1 MRRMEN
7 ILGAQVAVLLTAGL
21 LSFSHAQTLHT
32 SPHGEGL
39 RGLAPAMRVATP
51 KIRWQLTLPAGI
63 AHGSITFSNNG
74 QYLYFKTFG
83 DKQGQV
89 FKVEASTGNIVW
101 QTDPRTIGFG
111 RFSYSGVVVDEQNG
125 RLYTTGTPSSTP
137 YNQSIVAALNIN
149 TGAIIWVKT
158 ASDLGLSGRN
168 LGTGNLLLHPDRTR
182 LYVRDDNNPDR
193 IVALDASNGNRI
205 WTYNMPNNFDSDS
218 WMLHRTL
225 GPIWTDPVSGRV
237 RIAFVNNSTVGSVGA
252 IQDNGNSA
260 SLAWSANVAQSM
272 EYHWWGNGN
281 GGSAQAAAKSEA
293 RPAHSSKAS
302 SQPLRISPSSVLS
315 CVLLLLTVAGLFC
328 CATVYL
334 RNGLSCQVDIPYCS
348 CASQWA
354 HSRWIPEFS
363 GKPCHIH
370 WVFLAIHKQNADRR
384 WTKQHIEEVGTMRRL
399 TEVMHRTAQRLA
411 GLTDR
416 ALSSERF
423 DDAVRKRVFNGKHLV
438 SLMTCLSYIAWGF
451 AQVPAPDQLT
461 ENSAQQWRWFVEQQG
476 SASIQNSTARVRVG
490 SSSLRIDTSCPFRT
504 AVFVSRTSGWWDLS
518 TVSGMAFWV
527 YAENPNPWGFQGHSP
542 WIHLYTTERDFFEIR
557 ASRELMN
564 EARNQWREIIVPFH
578 SRDGW
583 TVHRIGNPDLRVIRC
598 IEINTDTWDWQ
609 PYRYWLDGMRFNL
622 PVYDAPGLVA
632 YAGNNRVSLSWRE
645 THYSNFLRYEVYRST
660 QPFTSIAG
668 MTPIAQI
675 SSRTATRYVDI
686 TAVNGQSYYYAV
698 AVRLANGQV
707 SERVR
712 SVGPRTPFN
721 ETDLQVVSIARTPR
735 YPRYEPIYDE
745 FTITEPSTGFGPYI
759 VTFARRLGSGQT
771 DATQRFP
778 RNGDRVNYTAYV
790 RNRGT
795 NAFSG
800 DVTIQWRVN
809 GALVSE
815 QRVYLALQPG
825 ETRSFTYTRT
835 WDNTD
840 PEIRFTL
847 SSGLDERAANNSL
860 AIHAKSVPFRSFV
873 DRTYLEEFRERSRRD
888 PRATTDDFIDWLNH
902 HMRHFNLMFAD
913 AGSPKRVHYDVID
926 ILEDDQP
933 DPNLGNE
940 WHHFALFPLPTP
952 RFRAGD
958 GYLRELPYTAY
969 YEQQRDIDK
978 GLLHEFGHQL
988 GLIDLYRLN
997 VGSHQNLVNGMTYRE
1012 VPCLMN
1018 LVEGYLSAH
1027 SATAMT
1033 RWYNVAHGYYGQYL
1047 YDLPDQMRLR
1057 FLDRNGAPLA
1067 GAQITVYQLAKRPGY
1082 DDPVI
1087 TNQVKFRGTTD
1098 VDGYYTLPNVPIDPN
1113 IAPPVHTG
1121 NRLRPNPFGYVS
1133 VVGWNGLFLIRVD
1146 SGDQT
1151 DWAWLSI
1158 VEANLAYWSGQT
1170 GVATFVRRT
1179 SIQGAPTLERITLEP
1194 NPVVGGNPST
1204 GTLTISA
1211 PAPAGGLQVQL
1222 SSNNPNVASVPASV
1236 TVPAGQRTASFRVD
1250 TRVVASQTQ
1259 VMITARL
1266 GNSSRQATLTVNPP
1280 ALESLTLDPN
1290 TVVGGNP
1297 STGRVALNAP
1307 APAGGLQVQLSSNNP
1322 NVSSVPASV
1331 TVPAGQ
1337 RSATFTVNTQAV
1349 ASQTQV
1355 TITATLNG
1363 RSRSATLTV
1372 NPRPVVI
1379 ERVEV
1384 FAPNPVIDDDRQQFP
1399 VAGRRVNVRITLR
1412 EPAPYR
1418 AEVRLRSS
1426 HPSVL
1431 PTPDR
1436 VYFEVGQRTLEMSID
1451 TQRVHQNTTV
1461 TVTAS
1466 NNFSERSGRIQLYK
1480 TVIRD
1485 VVFNPNP
1492 VRAGNE
1498 FTVTITMSEHIPSG
1512 GYYITISNGNPNVIE
1527 IRPNVRAREGRQPP
1541 ISDFDARARRG
1552 SVSRETDVVITFR
1565 GENGEV
1571 FRRTIRVRP

>member
-1 MRRMEN
+1 MHE
-7 ILGAQVAVLLTAGL
+7 
-21 LSFSHAQTLHT
+21 
-32 SPHGEGL
+32 
-39 RGLAPAMRVATP
+39 
-51 KIRWQLTLPAGI
+51 
-63 AHGSITFSNNG
+63 
-74 QYLYFKTFG
+74 
-83 DKQGQV
+83 
-89 FKVEASTGNIVW
+89 
-101 QTDPRTIGFG
+101 
-111 RFSYSGVVVDEQNG
+111 
-125 RLYTTGTPSSTP
+125 
-137 YNQSIVAALNIN
+137 
-149 TGAIIWVKT
+149 
-158 ASDLGLSGRN
+158 
-168 LGTGNLLLHPDRTR
+168 
-182 LYVRDDNNPDR
+182 
-193 IVALDASNGNRI
+193 
-205 WTYNMPNNFDSDS
+205 
-218 WMLHRTL
+218 
-225 GPIWTDPVSGRV
+225 
-237 RIAFVNNSTVGSVGA
+237 
-252 IQDNGNSA
+252 
-260 SLAWSANVAQSM
+260 
-272 EYHWWGNGN
+272 
-281 GGSAQAAAKSEA
+281 
-293 RPAHSSKAS
+293 
-302 SQPLRISPSSVLS
+302 
-315 CVLLLLTVAGLFC
+315 
-328 CATVYL
+328 
-334 RNGLSCQVDIPYCS
+334 
-348 CASQWA
+348 
-354 HSRWIPEFS
+354 
-363 GKPCHIH
+363 
-370 WVFLAIHKQNADRR
+370 QNADRR
-384 WTKQHIEEVGTMRRL
+384 WTKQHTEEVGTMRRL

-411 GLTDR
+411 GPTDR

-438 SLMTCLSYIAWGF
+438 SLMTCLSYIAWGL

-461 ENSAQQWRWFVEQQG
+461 EYSAHQWRWFVEQQG
-476 SASIQNSTARVRVG
+476 SASIQNCMNRVRVG
-490 SSSLRIDTSCPFRT
+490 RSSLRIDTSCPFRT
-504 AVFVSRTSGWWDLS
+504 AVFVSQTSGWWDLS

-542 WIHLYTTERDFFEIR
+542 WIRLYTTERDFFEIR

-795 NAFSG
+795 NAFCG

-860 AIHAKSVPFRSFV
+860 AIHAKSVAFRSFV

-888 PRATTDDFIDWLNH
+888 SRATTDDFIDWLNH

-1146 SGDQT
+1146 SGNQT

-1297 STGRVALNAP
+1297 STGTVALNAP

-1322 NVSSVPASV
+1322 NVASVPASV
-1331 TVPAGQ
+1331 TVPAGQRTASFRVDTRVVASQTQAMITARLGNSSRQATLTVNPPALESLTLDPNTVVGGNPSTGTVALNGPAPAGGLQVQLSSNNPNVASVPASVTVPAGQRTASFRVDTRVVASQTQAMITARLGNSSRQATLTVNPPALESLTLEPNPVVGGTPSTGRVALNAPAPAGGLQVRLSSNNPNVASVPASVTIPAGQ

-1363 RSRSATLTV
+1363 QSRSATLTV
-1372 NPRPVVI
+1372 NPRPVII

-1384 FAPNPVIDDDRQQFP
+1384 FAPNPVIDDDGQQFP

-1466 NNFSERSGRIQLYK
+1466 NNFSEQSGRIRLYK

-1527 IRPNVRAREGRQPP
+1527 IRPDVRAREGRQPP

-1552 SVSRETDVVITFR
+1552 VRQETRVTITFR

-1571 FRRTIRVRP
+1571 FRRTITVRP

>member
-1 MRRMEN
+1 MMHKLMILSTALMHRMPSW
-7 ILGAQVAVLLTAGL
+7 LLKLRDCGFRAKRSLQV
-21 LSFSHAQTLHT
+21 
-32 SPHGEGL
+32 
-39 RGLAPAMRVATP
+39 
-51 KIRWQLTLPAGI
+51 
-63 AHGSITFSNNG
+63 
-74 QYLYFKTFG
+74 
-83 DKQGQV
+83 
-89 FKVEASTGNIVW
+89 
-101 QTDPRTIGFG
+101 
-111 RFSYSGVVVDEQNG
+111 
-125 RLYTTGTPSSTP
+125 
-137 YNQSIVAALNIN
+137 
-149 TGAIIWVKT
+149 
-158 ASDLGLSGRN
+158 
-168 LGTGNLLLHPDRTR
+168 
-182 LYVRDDNNPDR
+182 
-193 IVALDASNGNRI
+193 DASHTARSWRI
-205 WTYNMPNNFDSDS
+205 P
-218 WMLHRTL
+218 
-225 GPIWTDPVSGRV
+225 
-237 RIAFVNNSTVGSVGA
+237 
-252 IQDNGNSA
+252 
-260 SLAWSANVAQSM
+260 SLLAC
-272 EYHWWGNGN
+272 
-281 GGSAQAAAKSEA
+281 
-293 RPAHSSKAS
+293 
-302 SQPLRISPSSVLS
+302 SVLI
-315 CVLLLLTVAGLFC
+315 A
-328 CATVYL
+328 
-334 RNGLSCQVDIPYCS
+334 CS
-348 CASQWA
+348 
-354 HSRWIPEFS
+354 
-363 GKPCHIH
+363 
-370 WVFLAIHKQNADRR
+370 L
-384 WTKQHIEEVGTMRRL
+384 
-399 TEVMHRTAQRLA
+399 
-411 GLTDR
+411 
-416 ALSSERF
+416 
-423 DDAVRKRVFNGKHLV
+423 
-438 SLMTCLSYIAWGF
+438 

-476 SASIQNSTARVRVG
+476 SASIQNCMNRVRVG
-490 SSSLRIDTSCPFRT
+490 RSSLRIDTSCPFRT
-504 AVFVSRTSGWWDLS
+504 AVFVSQTSGWWDLS

-542 WIHLYTTERDFFEIR
+542 WIRLYTTERDFFEIR

-583 TVHRIGNPDLRVIRC
+583 IVHRIGNPDLRVIHR

-745 FTITEPSTGFGPYI
+745 FTITEPSTGFGPYL

-795 NAFSG
+795 NAFCG

-888 PRATTDDFIDWLNH
+888 SRATTDDFIDWLNH

-997 VGSHQNLVNGMTYRE
+997 VDSHQNLVNGMTYRE

-1170 GVATFVRRT
+1170 GIATFSRRT
-1179 SIQGAPTLERITLEP
+1179 SLPSTPISGSIRFNP

-1211 PAPAGGLQVQL
+1211 PAPADGLPVQL
-1222 SSNNPNVASVPASV
+1222 SSSHPNVASVPASV
-1236 TVPAGQRTASFRVD
+1236 TIPAGQRTATFTVNTQAVASQTQVTIRARLGNSDCSATLTVEPPSIESLSFNPNPVVGSNPSTGTVTLNGPAPSGGSTVQLSSSHPNVASVPPSVTIPAGQRSATFTVN
-1250 TRVVASQTQ
+1250 TQAVASQTQ

-1297 STGRVALNAP
+1297 STGTVALNAP
-1307 APAGGLQVQLSSNNP
+1307 APAGGLQVQLSSSHP
-1322 NVSSVPASV
+1322 NVASVPPSV
-1331 TVPAGQ
+1331 TIPAGQ

-1384 FAPNPVIDDDRQQFP
+1384 FAPNPVIDDDGQQFP

-1451 TQRVHQNTTV
+1451 THRVHQNTTV

-1480 TVIRD
+1480 TVIRN

-1492 VRAGNE
+1492 VSAGNE

-1527 IRPNVRAREGRQPP
+1527 IRPDVRAREGRQPP

-1552 SVSRETDVVITFR
+1552 VRQETRVTITFR

-1571 FRRTIRVRP
+1571 FRRTITVRP

>member
-1 MRRMEN
+1 
-7 ILGAQVAVLLTAGL
+7 
-21 LSFSHAQTLHT
+21 
-32 SPHGEGL
+32 
-39 RGLAPAMRVATP
+39 
-51 KIRWQLTLPAGI
+51 
-63 AHGSITFSNNG
+63 
-74 QYLYFKTFG
+74 
-83 DKQGQV
+83 
-89 FKVEASTGNIVW
+89 
-101 QTDPRTIGFG
+101 
-111 RFSYSGVVVDEQNG
+111 
-125 RLYTTGTPSSTP
+125 
-137 YNQSIVAALNIN
+137 
-149 TGAIIWVKT
+149 
-158 ASDLGLSGRN
+158 
-168 LGTGNLLLHPDRTR
+168 
-182 LYVRDDNNPDR
+182 
-193 IVALDASNGNRI
+193 
-205 WTYNMPNNFDSDS
+205 
-218 WMLHRTL
+218 
-225 GPIWTDPVSGRV
+225 
-237 RIAFVNNSTVGSVGA
+237 
-252 IQDNGNSA
+252 
-260 SLAWSANVAQSM
+260 
-272 EYHWWGNGN
+272 
-281 GGSAQAAAKSEA
+281 
-293 RPAHSSKAS
+293 
-302 SQPLRISPSSVLS
+302 
-315 CVLLLLTVAGLFC
+315 
-328 CATVYL
+328 
-334 RNGLSCQVDIPYCS
+334 
-348 CASQWA
+348 
-354 HSRWIPEFS
+354 
-363 GKPCHIH
+363 
-370 WVFLAIHKQNADRR
+370 
-384 WTKQHIEEVGTMRRL
+384 MRRL

-438 SLMTCLSYIAWGF
+438 SLMTCLSYIAWGL

-461 ENSAQQWRWFVEQQG
+461 EYSAHQWRWFVEQQG

-542 WIHLYTTERDFFEIR
+542 WIRLYTTDWDFFEIR

-564 EARNQWREIIVPFH
+564 DARNQWREIIVPFH

-675 SSRTATRYVDI
+675 SSRTTTRYVDA

-745 FTITEPSTGFGPYI
+745 FTITEPSTGFGPYL

-795 NAFSG
+795 NAFCG

-847 SSGLDERAANNSL
+847 SSGLDERVANNSL
-860 AIHAKSVPFRSFV
+860 AIHAKSVAFRSFV

-888 PRATTDDFIDWLNH
+888 SRATTDDFIDWLNH

-997 VGSHQNLVNGMTYRE
+997 VDSHQNLVNGMTYRE

-1204 GTLTISA
+1204 GTLSVAERACASGGLQVQLSSSHPNVASVPRSVTVPAGQRTATFTVTTQAVCSQVQVTIRAQLGNSERQAVLTVNPPALESLTLDPNTVVGGNPSTGTVALNA

-1297 STGRVALNAP
+1297 STGTVSLNAP
-1307 APAGGLQVQLSSNNP
+1307 APSGGLQVQLSSSHP
-1322 NVSSVPASV
+1322 NVASVPPSV
-1331 TVPAGQ
+1331 TIPAGQ
-1337 RSATFTVNTQAV
+1337 RSAIFTVNTQAV

-1372 NPRPVVI
+1372 NLRPVVI

-1384 FAPNPVIDDDRQQFP
+1384 FAPNPVIDDDGQQFP

-1492 VRAGNE
+1492 VSAGNE

-1527 IRPNVRAREGRQPP
+1527 IRPDVRAREGRQPP

-1552 SVSRETDVVITFR
+1552 VRQETRVTITFR

-1571 FRRTIRVRP
+1571 FRRTITVRP